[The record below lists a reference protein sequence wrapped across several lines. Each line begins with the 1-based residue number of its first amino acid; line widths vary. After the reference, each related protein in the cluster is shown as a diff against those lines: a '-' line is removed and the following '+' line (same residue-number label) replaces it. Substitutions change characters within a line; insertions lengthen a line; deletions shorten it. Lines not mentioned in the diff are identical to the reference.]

1 MPLWQG
7 NTERSPPQSSHP
19 VEYISAIRQCTAT
32 YSGWR
37 QECSARECFSNNSTR
52 TLIWKTHTTN
62 TSLLVNIDKFSCPN
76 CMSLPGNINYT
87 CTSMSCV
94 YIYIYLPTHPLACQH
109 TCWVLT
115 WFTYVLS
122 LQLKCQTHFYKIFK
136 NCRNR
141 SWWWPKSSKIH
152 KVYGLCYTCIAWH
165 CFSSSV
171 VSVAWNWADF

>member
-1 MPLWQG
+1 MLLWQG
-7 NTERSPPQSSHP
+7 NTEWSPPQTSHP
-19 VEYISAIRQCTAT
+19 VEYISAICRCTAT

-37 QECSARECFSNNSTR
+37 PECSARKCYSNNNTC
-52 TLIWKTHTTN
+52 TLIWKAHTTN
-62 TSLLVNIDKFSCPN
+62 TSLLVNIEKFSCTN
-76 CMSLPGNINYT
+76 CMSLPGNILV
-87 CTSMSCV
+87 MF
-94 YIYIYLPTHPLACQH
+94 IYIYLPTRPLACQH

-115 WFTYVLS
+115 WFNYVLS
-122 LQLKCQTHFYKIFK
+122 LQLKREIHFYKILK

-171 VSVAWNWADF
+171 VSVAWNWVDF